1 MERNK
6 PAIRGMEE
14 GEGERDR
21 ENGDV
26 REEVNEIGNEKT
38 REWIR

>member
-6 PAIRGMEE
+6 PAIRGTE
-14 GEGERDR
+14 GEEERDR

-26 REEVNEIGNEKT
+26 REEVNEIGNEET
-38 REWIR
+38 REWTR